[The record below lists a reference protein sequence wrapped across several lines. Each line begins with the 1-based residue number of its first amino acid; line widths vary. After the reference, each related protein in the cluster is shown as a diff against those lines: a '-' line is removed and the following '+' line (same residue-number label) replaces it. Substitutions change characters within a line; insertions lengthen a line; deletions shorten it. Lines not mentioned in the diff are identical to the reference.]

1 MEGKLVRFLKF
12 YCVSSNYSNVKDGDD
27 TLMTIIVVVYKQK
40 NSPVQVKEFD
50 EERWNTSFKG
60 VYDFLL
66 KFLVQA

>member
-50 EERWNTSFKG
+50 EER
-60 VYDFLL
+60 
-66 KFLVQA
+66 